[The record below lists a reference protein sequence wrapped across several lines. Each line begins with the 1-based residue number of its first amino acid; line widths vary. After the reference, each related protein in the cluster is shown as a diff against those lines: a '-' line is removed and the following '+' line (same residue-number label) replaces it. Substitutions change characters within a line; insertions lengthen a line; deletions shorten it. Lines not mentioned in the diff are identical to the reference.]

1 MEALPISH
9 LDLKGLAIDVY
20 RTSISGAAYLSAGA
34 ILDLK
39 TGRAY
44 VVKKNVVD
52 LPYTGLNY
60 IYYDIAYE
68 TYEISDI
75 LLKGLDRRK
84 LLFIIEK
91 RENGSIEQIINATD
105 IKNRDLTLP
114 NIADQVYS
122 TDTEYGLEIVG
133 DTITIKNHDIK
144 RVEELYIHE
153 FGVILSKSILTAK
166 NKTIILDGND
176 MNGRLCDISYFW

>member
-9 LDLKGLAIDVY
+9 LDLKGLVIDVY

-34 ILDLK
+34 LLDLK

-52 LPYTGLNY
+52 LPIIGLNY
-60 IYYDIAYE
+60 MYFDINYE
-68 TYEISDI
+68 RYEVSDI
-75 LLKGLDRRK
+75 LLKNLDSRK

-91 RENGSIEQIINATD
+91 NENGSIEQIINATD

-133 DTITIKNHDIK
+133 DTITLKNHDIK
-144 RVEELYIHE
+144 RVEELYIHD
-153 FGVILSKSILTAK
+153 FGVILSKSILTARG
-166 NKTIILDGND
+166 KTIILDGHEL
-176 MNGRLCDISYFW
+176 NGKLCDISYFW